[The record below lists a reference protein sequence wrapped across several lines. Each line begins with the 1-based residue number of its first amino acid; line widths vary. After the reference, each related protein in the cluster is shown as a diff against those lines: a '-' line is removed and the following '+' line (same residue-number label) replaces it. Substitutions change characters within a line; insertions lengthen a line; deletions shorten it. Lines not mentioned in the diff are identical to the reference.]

1 MATRPRRS
9 CLTVPAASARM
20 LAKAPTLAADEIV
33 IDLEDGVPPE
43 EKTDAMRAQMVAA
56 VRAGAESTVAVR
68 INGVESPW
76 WRDDLAAIADARPD
90 VVVIPKVESAE
101 DVAAVAELVPAG
113 TGLEAQIE
121 TARGLVEV
129 ERIAAAGHGLEA
141 LVFGPGDFGASLGVP
156 VLTIGAGSWDYALAR
171 IVVAARAFG
180 LQAVDGPY
188 AAIRDLDGLRASAAH
203 ALAHGY
209 DGKWV
214 VHPDQ
219 IAPVND
225 VFTPSP
231 EELERARR
239 ILAAGEGATL
249 VDGEMVDKATHRLAE
264 ALVARAR

>member
-1 MATRPRRS
+1 
-9 CLTVPAASARM
+9 M
-20 LAKAPTLAADEIV
+20 LAKAGSLPADELV
-33 IDLEDGVPPE
+33 FDLEDGVAPE
-43 EKTDAMRAQMVAA
+43 DKTDATRAQLVDA
-56 VRAGAESTVAVR
+56 VRAGAAATIAVR
-68 INGVESPW
+68 INGVGSAW
-76 WRDDLAAIADARPD
+76 WRDDLAAAAKARPD
-90 VVVIPKVESAE
+90 VVVIPKVESPD
-101 DVAAVAELVPAG
+101 DVAAVAALVPPG
-113 TGLEAQIE
+113 TGIEAQIE

-156 VLTIGAGSWDYALAR
+156 VLTIGEGSWDYALAR

-188 AAIRDLDGLRASAAH
+188 AAIRDLDGLRASAGR
-203 ALAHGY
+203 ALAHGF

-219 IAPVND
+219 IAPVNE

-231 EELERARR
+231 EELERAQR

-249 VDGEMVDKATHRLAE
+249 VDGAMVDKATHRLAA

>member
-1 MATRPRRS
+1 
-9 CLTVPAASARM
+9 M
-20 LAKAPTLAADEIV
+20 LAKAASLPADELV
-33 IDLEDGVPPE
+33 FDLEDGVAPE
-43 EKTDAMRAQMVAA
+43 EKTDATRSLLVDA
-56 VRAGAESTVAVR
+56 VRAGAGATVAVR
-68 INGVESPW
+68 INGLGTPW
-76 WRDDLAAIADARPD
+76 WRDDLAAAAEARPD
-90 VVVIPKVESAE
+90 VVVIPKVESPD

-113 TGLEAQIE
+113 TRIEAQIE

-141 LVFGPGDFGASLGVP
+141 LVFGPGDFGASIGVP
-156 VLTIGAGSWDYALAR
+156 VLTIGEGSWDYALAR
-171 IVVAARAFG
+171 IIVAARAFG

-188 AAIRDLDGLRASAAH
+188 AAIRDLDGLRASAEH

-219 IAPVND
+219 IAPVNE
-225 VFTPSP
+225 VFSPSA

-249 VDGEMVDKATHRLAE
+249 VDGEMVDKATHRLAA